1 MEINEKKRA
10 MKIIFHLTFCLF
22 VLLTSC
28 KTKEE
33 KTDLYTLQPSNE
45 YLTYEIDSD
54 TEIPRYNLYTFEDKG
69 TEYLT
74 FSNPYTRIIL
84 VYELESGKFIKK
96 IKFDVEGPNGIGNWL
111 FGYLIKDFNHIYLPS
126 ANREELFLTDTT
138 AVLKRK
144 YDYSKTHDGKTTVK
158 AYYTNMDY
166 TQLIF
171 IGDSLFIP
179 QMLNNSLGDRM
190 VEESVTGVYL
200 DTMTLKVS
208 QFPMTYPNLLSTEK
222 ARNVIYG
229 TPAYSQICNGEDFI
243 YSFSMDEKIY
253 KVNPYTAHVETY
265 PVKSRNLSRLKFYR
279 IPNDFTS
286 VLKKTCETARYGHI
300 LYDKY
305 RRVYY
310 RFVYPETELE
320 DNLNYLS
327 ILHSGKKEFSIMIL
341 DEAFN
346 VLGETKFPSF
356 SYVPHIGFINEDG
369 LYLSVSHFMRDDY
382 SDDWLR
388 FERIDLIRNE

>member
-1 MEINEKKRA
+1 
-10 MKIIFHLTFCLF
+10 
-22 VLLTSC
+22 
-28 KTKEE
+28 
-33 KTDLYTLQPSNE
+33 
-45 YLTYEIDSD
+45 
-54 TEIPRYNLYTFEDKG
+54 
-69 TEYLT
+69 
-74 FSNPYTRIIL
+74 
-84 VYELESGKFIKK
+84 
-96 IKFDVEGPNGIGNWL
+96 
-111 FGYLIKDFNHIYLPS
+111 
-126 ANREELFLTDTT
+126 
-138 AVLKRK
+138 
-144 YDYSKTHDGKTTVK
+144 
-158 AYYTNMDY
+158 
-166 TQLIF
+166 
-171 IGDSLFIP
+171 
-179 QMLNNSLGDRM
+179 
-190 VEESVTGVYL
+190 
-200 DTMTLKVS
+200 
-208 QFPMTYPNLLSTEK
+208 
-222 ARNVIYG
+222 
-229 TPAYSQICNGEDFI
+229 
-243 YSFSMDEKIY
+243 
-253 KVNPYTAHVETY
+253 
-265 PVKSRNLSRLKFYR
+265 
-279 IPNDFTS
+279 